1 MAKFGWAYI
10 NCADS
15 GSTDGG
21 SFGAT
26 GSVQFLTGSGNTTG
40 SNNFMYHTAAIYGYS
55 ANTLVLTG
63 TLLVTGTISASHY
76 HISNVAIIDATGSTY
91 FGNTDDDQHFRT
103 GSFVITPAGQAPANY
118 ALSASV
124 VDKRVH
130 VRALSGRYRKIT
142 GNGNIA
148 ADDYIIGASGSG
160 NQTLYLPSA
169 SAVGAG
175 ALLVI
180 KDEYLHRAST
190 RIYVSASNPAGGF
203 TIDGDSYYTLTGSM
217 PAVNLY
223 SNGTNWFVY

>member
-15 GSTDGG
+15 SSTDGG
-21 SFGAT
+21 AYGAT

-40 SNNFMYHTAAIYGYS
+40 SNNFMFHTAAYLGYA

-63 TLLVTGTISASHY
+63 TLLVTGTISASHF
-76 HISNVAIIDATGSTY
+76 HIEDIAIIDATGSTY
-91 FGNTDDDQHFRT
+91 FGDSNDDQHFRT
-103 GSFVITPAGQAPANY
+103 GSLVVTPAGESPSNY
-118 ALSASV
+118 ALSASG
-124 VDKRVH
+124 VDKRTH
-130 VRALSGRYRKIT
+130 VGGFSGQYRKIT
-142 GNGNIA
+142 ANGNILTT
-148 ADDYIIGASGSG
+148 DYIIGASGSG

-190 RIYVSASNPAGGF
+190 RIYVSASHPAGAF

-223 SNGTNWFVY
+223 SNGTNWLVY